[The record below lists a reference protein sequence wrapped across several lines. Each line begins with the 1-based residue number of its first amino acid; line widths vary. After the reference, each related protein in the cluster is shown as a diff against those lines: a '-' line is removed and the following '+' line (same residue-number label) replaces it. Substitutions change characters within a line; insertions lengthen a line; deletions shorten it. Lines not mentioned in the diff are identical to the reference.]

1 MDNHKQHRYMIQ
13 NGDVLRRIA
22 PDVVHGFSEKE
33 LLRSLEAS
41 RDFIN
46 HEVLRLESEYKKA
59 NQKNLLD
66 EIFVAFDYPKTY
78 VAKSYQISSLYKKS
92 GLTVVGTADWQDP
105 NSEMGRCDIVR
116 GTIEAF
122 RSVASIA
129 QDTITNKI
137 KDEIDRVW
145 GIELLSPLD
154 SVDSTIRQLSGSA
167 EMVELSFF
175 DVPILQQLLMRLDEI
190 LQLDK
195 PLNEDDIIQVDG
207 ALYLYLKLNV
217 PNIDALRHA
226 NFLQAANLQKLD
238 QFNPLRSAA
247 IATARDIYSAKQ
259 CPNNLTYIAPSKPLP
274 VVGLI
279 DGGVDFRGGD
289 FLEFVHEAYSVD
301 ALPSNLAR
309 EHGTSVASVLMYG
322 ELPDKGGQVTP
333 DLAVESVR
341 VLPSEIDELM
351 LSLVDLDNILR
362 EAIPELSQ
370 IKIWNISVGPKGPVI
385 DDHIGSLTAI
395 LDKLAFQYNVL
406 FVVAVGNTGQEQGI
420 ARRMQTP
427 ADAVNNLAV
436 TAFTN
441 LFGGHQTSAYASIG
455 PGREGGKM
463 KPDISGHGG
472 TENNDV
478 VLTVSTSEWFLNEQ
492 QGTSFAAPLV
502 ARLLAMALWRFPELS
517 VLDLRATVTQ
527 YLALNFDL
535 GRDIYHDSKGE
546 LSSDVERLIE
556 ASPNEFRI
564 KYSGEL
570 TAGSNVLMNIPIP
583 EYFQDKTIELTWTIA
598 VKTDV
603 DPSRPDAYTKF
614 GIEDTLYPDAD
625 KYSFY
630 NKETKKVRRQR
641 MDNEDAVQVLLE
653 HGFTRGQQPVAHDK
667 AYLTT
672 PYSLDSKDEASR
684 RRQLKWDTVK
694 SQKLNVRVKS
704 LNRPF
709 IKLHALSRDASH
721 ERVSYSLVLSIR
733 SKNDLG
739 LYQRMLNSFPQ
750 LIPII
755 ERVDSGRV

>member
-1 MDNHKQHRYMIQ
+1 MDNRNQHRYMIQ

-22 PDVVHGFSEKE
+22 PDIMRGFGTKE
-33 LLRSLEAS
+33 LLRSLEDS
-41 RDFIN
+41 QDFIN
-46 HEVLRLESEYKKA
+46 QEVSRLESDYKKTSQE
-59 NQKNLLD
+59 NMLD
-66 EIFVAFDYPKTY
+66 EVFVAVDYPKTY
-78 VAKSYQISSLYKKS
+78 VAKSYQIASLYRES
-92 GLTVVGTADWQDP
+92 GLTVVGTAEWQDP
-105 NSEMGRCDIVR
+105 NNEVGRCDIVR

-122 RSVASIA
+122 KSVTSIA
-129 QDTITNKI
+129 QDAVTNKI
-137 KDEIDRVW
+137 KNEIDRVW
-145 GIELLSPLD
+145 GIELLSPID
-154 SVDSTIRQLSGSA
+154 SVDSTIRQLSDIA
-167 EMVELSFF
+167 EVVELSFF
-175 DVPILQQLLMRLDEI
+175 DVPDIQELLMRLNEI
-190 LQLDK
+190 LQLGI
-195 PLNEDDIIQVDG
+195 PLNKDDIIRVDG
-207 ALYLYLKLNV
+207 ALYLYLKTNDS
-217 PNIDALRHA
+217 NIAVLRDA
-226 NFLQAANLQKLD
+226 NFLQKASIQKLN

-247 IATARDIYSAKQ
+247 VATARDMYSAKQ
-259 CPNNLTYIAPSKPLP
+259 RRNNLIYTAPSRPLP

-289 FLEFVHEAYSVD
+289 FLERVHEAYSVD
-301 ALPSNLAR
+301 ALPSNLAL

-322 ELPDKGGQVTP
+322 ELPNRGGQVTP
-333 DLAVESVR
+333 DLAVESIR
-341 VLPSEIDELM
+341 VLPSQNDNLM
-351 LSLVDLDNILR
+351 LSLIDLDNILK

-370 IKIWNISVGPKGPVI
+370 IKIWNVSVGPRGPVM
-385 DDHIGSLTAI
+385 DNHIGSLTAI

-406 FVVAVGNTGQEQGI
+406 FVIAIGNTGQEQGI

-441 LFGGHQTSAYASIG
+441 LFVGHQTAAYSSIG

-472 TENNDV
+472 SENNDPI
-478 VLTVSTSEWFLNEQ
+478 LTLSTSEWFLNEQ

-502 ARLLAMALWRFPELS
+502 ARLLTMALWRFPELN
-517 VLDLRATVTQ
+517 VLDLRAAITQ
-527 YLALNFDL
+527 YLALNFDR
-535 GRDIYHDSKGE
+535 GRDIYFDSKGE

-556 ASPNEFRI
+556 AAPNEFRI

-570 TAGSNVLMNIPIP
+570 TAGADVLMNVPIP
-583 EYFQDKTIELTWTIA
+583 ERFQDKTVELTWTTA

-625 KYSFY
+625 KYEFY
-630 NKETKKVRRQR
+630 NKETNKVQRQR
-641 MDNEDAVQVLLE
+641 TDDEEAVQVLLE
-653 HGFTRGQQPVAHDK
+653 NGFTQRQQPVAHGK

-672 PYSLDSKDEASR
+672 PNPLDSKDEASR

-694 SQKLNVRVKS
+694 SQKLNVRVNS

-721 ERVSYSLVLSIR
+721 ERVSYSVILSIR

-739 LYQRMLNSFPQ
+739 LYQRTLSRFPQ
-750 LIPII
+750 LIPTI